1 MISQKTLKSAKIF
14 SLKIFRLYGM
24 SLYMMSLI
32 YRADNNHDVVEL
44 QAKYELKAQP
54 VGNDTSFTENKNEN
68 LQKNPAYQTAN

>member
-1 MISQKTLKSAKIF
+1 
-14 SLKIFRLYGM
+14 M

-68 LQKNPAYQTAN
+68 LQKNPAYQAAN